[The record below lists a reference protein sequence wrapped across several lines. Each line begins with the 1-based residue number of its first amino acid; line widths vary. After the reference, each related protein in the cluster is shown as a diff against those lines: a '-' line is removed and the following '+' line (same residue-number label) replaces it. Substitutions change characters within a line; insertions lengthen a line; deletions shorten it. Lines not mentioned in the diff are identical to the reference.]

1 MLRFSCIYGSDR
13 ISGGNQFG
21 SDTFQNGSD
30 IIRYPTAILSPARS
44 VSMRGYQ
51 GQKSVF
57 RGRVHISR
65 GTRDIA

>member
-1 MLRFSCIYGSDR
+1 MHNIVNHAYTA
-13 ISGGNQFG
+13 GNQHELAG
-21 SDTFQNGSD
+21 NN
-30 IIRYPTAILSPARS
+30 RS